1 MEEEF
6 RQEISQWFQNNCPD
20 SMKTP
25 MPAEEQVWASSKIKF
40 PNNDSRKWFKSMV
53 EKGYCTPEWPKKYGG
68 AGLSKE
74 KANVLRDEMRKQN
87 CRNPQINFG
96 ITMLG
101 PVILEYGNEEQKR
114 EFLPKIS
121 QGKIWWCQGFSEP
134 GAGSDLA
141 SLSTTATQQENGY
154 VINGSKIWT
163 SEADK
168 ADWMYCLAKTDP
180 SKKHEGISFFLV
192 NMKQPGVDVKRIKLL
207 SGVSPFCQVFFDD
220 VFVYKRHCI
229 GGVNNGWNVAKRLLQ
244 YERNMMADMKS
255 EGAIDVKPLEIIE
268 LSNCLSEERDI
279 IKDEVIS
286 HEARNELINLTIQR
300 SIDESTIK
308 ASTTGLILK
317 YLSTEEVQER
327 WELNIKALGMGGLM
341 NVDSQEGTRN
351 DIVKSFF
358 YSKAYTIAGGS
369 SEVQLN
375 IISKK
380 LLGLSE

>member
-1 MEEEF
+1 M
-6 RQEISQWFQNNCPD
+6 
-20 SMKTP
+20 
-25 MPAEEQVWASSKIKF
+25 
-40 PNNDSRKWFKSMV
+40 
-53 EKGYCTPEWPKKYGG
+53 
-68 AGLSKE
+68 
-74 KANVLRDEMRKQN
+74 
-87 CRNPQINFG
+87 
-96 ITMLG
+96 
-101 PVILEYGNEEQKR
+101 
-114 EFLPKIS
+114 
-121 QGKIWWCQGFSEP
+121 
-134 GAGSDLA
+134 
-141 SLSTTATQQENGY
+141 
-154 VINGSKIWT
+154 
-163 SEADK
+163 
-168 ADWMYCLAKTDP
+168 
-180 SKKHEGISFFLV
+180 
-192 NMKQPGVDVKRIKLL
+192 
-207 SGVSPFCQVFFDD
+207 
-220 VFVYKRHCI
+220 
-229 GGVNNGWNVAKRLLQ
+229 
-244 YERNMMADMKS
+244 
-255 EGAIDVKPLEIIE
+255 
-268 LSNCLSEERDI
+268 SEERDI